1 MSDYDKRRQLE
12 ELACELSELEKRIID
27 IRVEITTL
35 LLPEN
40 VGNEFVSIN
49 WSALKNWAKPSTSE

>member
-12 ELACELSELEKRIID
+12 ELACELSELERRIID
-27 IRVEITTL
+27 IRLEITAL
-35 LLPEN
+35 LLPESM
-40 VGNEFVSIN
+40 GNEFVSIN